1 MHRVTEQPF
10 QKALGCLLHLRR
22 CLGFDDDFY
31 PTGSPEDLKAEFAE
45 LVSELWLGAFLLIG
59 IWGQLTWEWVL
70 PGWISRYLPGSN
82 WQPGYPK
89 CLAEIPPGYK
99 SLLVKCLTSPFQQ
112 GAVQSFP
119 DSWDTVSHT
128 HVRITQWHFSATLFT
143 RWYKYKN
150 ISSHLTP
157 CCFFLCIEHFRETG
171 EGMKRQNMPHTSWH
185 ADSNHIFHISLHCFM
200 YKKWRGLLYSIFVT
214 DVASA
219 AAMWKQRPFHQHVHC
234 PCSDNHFYALDSRGE
249 WADLIKFCAD
259 RDVLGAERSPK
270 RNQSWQVLFL
280 FNPHLA
286 KPVRHYASWYFSCCC
301 LPESCLLKNS
311 FTSTALEIKP
321 AQSWSAS
328 PVLPVPWAAWMVK
341 LVLQKESTWSK
352 T

>member
-1 MHRVTEQPF
+1 MNQ
-10 QKALGCLLHLRR
+10 Q
-22 CLGFDDDFY
+22 
-31 PTGSPEDLKAEFAE
+31 
-45 LVSELWLGAFLLIG
+45 
-59 IWGQLTWEWVL
+59 
-70 PGWISRYLPGSN
+70 YLPGSS

-99 SLLVKCLTSPFQQ
+99 SLLVKCLTSSFQQ

-128 HVRITQWHFSATLFT
+128 HVKITQWHFPATLFT

-157 CCFFLCIEHFRETG
+157 WCFFLCIEHFRETKG
-171 EGMKRQNMPHTSWH
+171 GNGKAEYAPHVMACWQQSHFSRQSPLLHVEEAMWSLV
-185 ADSNHIFHISLHCFM
+185 FHLCDWS
-200 YKKWRGLLYSIFVT
+200 R
-214 DVASA
+214 ASA
-219 AAMWKQRPFHQHVHC
+219 AAMLKQRPFHQHVHC

-259 RDVLGAERSPK
+259 RDVLAAEQSPK

-286 KPVRHYASWYFSCCC
+286 QPVMHYASWCFSCCC
-301 LPESCLLKNS
+301 LPESCLLKSS

-328 PVLPVPWAAWMVK
+328 PALPAPWAACVVK
-341 LVLQKESTWSK
+341 LALQKEGTWRK